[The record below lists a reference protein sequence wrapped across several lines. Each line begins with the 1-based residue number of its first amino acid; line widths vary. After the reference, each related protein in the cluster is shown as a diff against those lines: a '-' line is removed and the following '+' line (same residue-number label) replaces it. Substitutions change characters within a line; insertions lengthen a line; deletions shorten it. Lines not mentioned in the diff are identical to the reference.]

1 MDYMYPDYVLKHK
14 EVEKLVFPDGVP
26 EYSGGC
32 VRFESLDISTL
43 KKIVQMAGED
53 LIEEAHNNSPTIG
66 EILEKH
72 EEDPRVRVFGYLVE
86 QRRSDCRITVDG
98 VLLPEEYPVDLD
110 YARSCDEI
118 AEEQAADGTRYRSYW
133 WD

>member
-1 MDYMYPDYVLKHK
+1 MYPDYAPKHK

-32 VRFESLDISTL
+32 TRFESLDISTL
-43 KKIVQMAGED
+43 KKIVQMAKED
-53 LIEEAHNNSPTIG
+53 LMEEGHNDSPTII

-72 EEDPRVRVFGYLVE
+72 GDDPDVRVFGYLIE
-86 QRRSDCRITVDG
+86 QERSDCRISIDG

-118 AEEQAADGTRYRSYW
+118 GERVIIDGIYYTSYW